1 MSFRYSW
8 ILVILAIQM
17 LYWIFLY
24 FNKSKHNDYF
34 GISNIEVLKI
44 VTRKINPKL
53 ISIKNRLFLSG
64 LFFLTI
70 AASGPQVGTRVRPVE
85 RKGVD
90 LVIVL
95 DTSKSMDAN
104 DVSPSRLA
112 KAKFELNRLI
122 KNLSG
127 DRVSIIV
134 FAGSSHM
141 YLPLTTDYEAAVL
154 FLNEIETDMIPNQ
167 GTSLSSA
174 INTALTAFTEEMDKF
189 KVVLLVTDGEDHEG
203 QAINIAKEAALNG
216 MIINTVA
223 VGSSEGGL
231 IPIKKKDTGNVQY
244 KLDKKGKLVTSKL
257 NQKILK
263 DIAQAGNGSFYWF
276 SNNRDSFNEI
286 DKGIKQME
294 KKTISTHEFSE
305 YEDRYQLF
313 SFISL
318 ILIIAAFITPTR
330 NEKSL

>member
-1 MSFRYSW
+1 MSFRHSW
-8 ILVILAIQM
+8 ILVILAIQIV
-17 LYWIFLY
+17 YWIFL
-24 FNKSKHNDYF
+24 FFKKSKHNDFF
-34 GISNIEVLKI
+34 GISDIEVLKFL
-44 VTRKINPKL
+44 TSKINPKF
-53 ISIKNRLFLSG
+53 ISLKNRLFLSG

-70 AASGPQVGTRVRPVE
+70 SASGPQIGTRIRPVE

-112 KAKFELNRLI
+112 KAKFELNKLI

-174 INTALTAFTEEMDKF
+174 ISTALTAFTEEMDKF

-203 QAINIAKEAALNG
+203 QAIDIAKEAALNG

-231 IPIKKKDTGNVQY
+231 IPVEQKDTGNVQY

-318 ILIIAAFITPTR
+318 ILIMAAFITPTR
-330 NEKSL
+330 NEKS

>member
-1 MSFRYSW
+1 MSFRHSW
-8 ILVILAIQM
+8 ILVILAIQIV
-17 LYWIFLY
+17 YWIFL
-24 FNKSKHNDYF
+24 FFKKSKHDDFF
-34 GISNIEVLKI
+34 GISDIEVLKFL
-44 VTRKINPKL
+44 TSKINPKF
-53 ISIKNRLFLSG
+53 ISLKNRLFLSG

-70 AASGPQVGTRVRPVE
+70 SASGPQIGTRIRPVE

-112 KAKFELNRLI
+112 KAKFELNKLI

-127 DRVSIIV
+127 DRVAIIV

-203 QAINIAKEAALNG
+203 QAIDIAKEAALNG

-231 IPIKKKDTGNVQY
+231 IPVEQKDTGNVQY

-318 ILIIAAFITPTR
+318 ILIMAAFITPTR
-330 NEKSL
+330 NEKS

>member
-1 MSFRYSW
+1 MSFRHDW
-8 ILVILAIQM
+8 VLFLLIIQL

-24 FNKSKHNDYF
+24 FKKGSQRDILSNTNDEIYNF
-34 GISNIEVLKI
+34 LI
-44 VTRKINPKL
+44 RKVNLNSI
-53 ISIKNRLFLSG
+53 IIKNRLIFLG

-70 AASGPQVGTRVRPVE
+70 AASGPQIGTRVRPVE

-104 DVSPSRLA
+104 DVTPSRLA
-112 KAKFELNRLI
+112 KAKFELNKLI

-134 FAGSSHM
+134 FAGSSHL
-141 YLPLTTDYEAAVL
+141 YLPLTTDYEAALL

-174 INTALTAFTEEMDKF
+174 LNTALTAFSKKSEKF

-203 QAINIAKEAALNG
+203 EAIDVAKKAAMDG

-223 VGSSEGGL
+223 VGSDKGGL
-231 IPIKKKDTGNVQY
+231 IPIALDNQY
-244 KLDKKGKLVTSKL
+244 KRDKKGRLVTSKVD
-257 NQKILK
+257 QIILK
-263 DIAQAGNGSFYWF
+263 DIAKAGKGSSYWF
-276 SNNRDSFNEI
+276 SNNKDSYLDIEN
-286 DKGIKQME
+286 GINKME
-294 KKTISTHEFSE
+294 KKIISTHEFSE
-305 YEDRYQLF
+305 YDDRYQLIGL
-313 SFISL
+313 ISL
-318 ILIIAAFITPTR
+318 IFIIGSYVYPTKGK
-330 NEKSL
+330 ELK

>member
-1 MSFRYSW
+1 MSFRHGW
-8 ILVILAIQM
+8 ILAILAIQII
-17 LYWIFLY
+17 YWIFLY
-24 FNKSKHNDYF
+24 FKKSKHNDFF
-34 GISNIEVLKI
+34 GISDIEVLKI
-44 VTRKINPKL
+44 LTSKINPKF
-53 ISIKNRLFLSG
+53 ISLKNRLFLSS
-64 LFFLTI
+64 LFLLTI
-70 AASGPQVGTRVRPVE
+70 SASGPQIGTRIRPVE

-112 KAKFELNRLI
+112 KAKFELNKLI

-203 QAINIAKEAALNG
+203 QAIDIAKEAALNG

-231 IPIKKKDTGNVQY
+231 IPVEQKDTGNIQY

-318 ILIIAAFITPTR
+318 ILIMAAFITPTR
-330 NEKSL
+330 NEKS

>member
-1 MSFRYSW
+1 M
-8 ILVILAIQM
+8 
-17 LYWIFLY
+17 
-24 FNKSKHNDYF
+24 
-34 GISNIEVLKI
+34 
-44 VTRKINPKL
+44 
-53 ISIKNRLFLSG
+53 
-64 LFFLTI
+64 
-70 AASGPQVGTRVRPVE
+70 
-85 RKGVD
+85 
-90 LVIVL
+90 
-95 DTSKSMDAN
+95 
-104 DVSPSRLA
+104 
-112 KAKFELNRLI
+112 
-122 KNLSG
+122 
-127 DRVSIIV
+127 
-134 FAGSSHM
+134 
-141 YLPLTTDYEAAVL
+141 
-154 FLNEIETDMIPNQ
+154 NEIETDMIPNQ

-203 QAINIAKEAALNG
+203 QAIDIAKEAALNG

-231 IPIKKKDTGNVQY
+231 IPVEQKDIGNVQY

-318 ILIIAAFITPTR
+318 ILIMAAFITPTR
-330 NEKSL
+330 NEKS